1 MYFKSNINI
10 KKVHKGST
18 YGIRVIGFVPKEYYS
33 FSVNRKSYGVF
44 HIQTILVQL
53 KRSRPLHLSH
63 GLAQIFEPEYD
74 TDGQDILLGQ
84 TCRDCIDRYL

>member
-33 FSVNRKSYGVF
+33 FSVHRESYGVCQ
-44 HIQTILVQL
+44 IQTILIQL
-53 KRSRPLHLSH
+53 KWPRRLHLAH
-63 GLAQIFEPEYD
+63 DPAQIFEPEYG
-74 TDGQDILLGQ
+74 TDGQNILLGQ